1 MSRDRWY
8 VVQTQPLGEAR
19 ALANLTRQDFEA
31 YLPRYKRER
40 RHARRVDTVVRP
52 LFPRY
57 LFVRLDLGRDRW
69 RSVSSTYGVSQI
81 IMSGEMPAPL
91 PDGLVEELRG
101 REIDDG
107 FIKLGLLPGLKVGS
121 RIRLT
126 EGLFVDHVGVIER
139 VADEHRIAI
148 LLQLLGREV
157 RVFVPPYSVTAA

>member
-40 RHARRVDTVVRP
+40 RHARRIDTVVRP

-69 RSVSSTYGVSQI
+69 RSVSSTYGVSQM

-91 PDGLVEELRG
+91 PDGLVEELRH

-107 FIKLGLLPGLKVGS
+107 FIKLGLPPGLKVGS

-139 VADEHRIAI
+139 LADERRVAI
-148 LLQLLGREV
+148 LLDLLGREV
-157 RVFVPPYSVTAA
+157 RVFVTPCSISAA

>member
-19 ALANLTRQDFEA
+19 ALANLSRQDFEA

-69 RSVSSTYGVSQI
+69 RSVSSTYGVSQM

-107 FIKLGLLPGLKVGS
+107 FIKLSLPPGLEVGS

-157 RVFVPPYSVTAA
+157 RVFVPPYSVAAA